1 MSLRK
6 ALVALALSAAVLG
19 GTTGCSLSSHVE
31 TMRPYTPSDGF
42 QADYTES
49 ELKVRNVLYVTI
61 GDQSALV
68 GSIINTGVNPAS
80 VSIRYVD
87 GVTGEVT
94 EKDIATIA
102 AGKKY
107 DFGFNGA
114 PTLDVTL
121 PGVAGGLTEIQF
133 LLDGAEIK
141 DAEGNVQRLTIP
153 VVDGTLAE
161 YRALLEQ
168 PTE

>member
-1 MSLRK
+1 LSLRK
-6 ALVALALSAAVLG
+6 AFVALALSAAVLG
-19 GTTGCSLSSHVE
+19 GTTGCSFSSHIE

-42 QADYTES
+42 QADYTLS
-49 ELKVRNVLYVTI
+49 DLKVRNFLYVTI
-61 GDQSALV
+61 GDQSTLI
-68 GSIINTGVNPAS
+68 GSIINTGKNPAS
-80 VSIRYVD
+80 LAIRYVD
-87 GVTGEVT
+87 GVTGQVT

-107 DFGFNGA
+107 DIGFNGA
-114 PTLDVTL
+114 PNLDVIL

-141 DAEGNVQRLTIP
+141 DADGNVQRLTIP

-161 YRALLEQ
+161 YRALLEE

>member
-1 MSLRK
+1 LSLRK
-6 ALVALALSAAVLG
+6 AFAALALSAAVLG

-31 TMRPYTPSDGF
+31 TIRPYTPSDGF
-42 QADYTES
+42 QADYTLS
-49 ELKVRNVLYVTI
+49 DLKVRNVLYVTI
-61 GDQSALV
+61 GDQATLI
-68 GSIINTGVNPAS
+68 GSIINTGKNPAS

-87 GVTGEVT
+87 GVTGQVT

-102 AGKKY
+102 AGRKY
-107 DFGFNGA
+107 DIGYNGT
-114 PTLDVTL
+114 PNLDVTL
-121 PGVAGGLTEIQF
+121 PGLAGGLTEIQF
-133 LLDGAEIK
+133 LLDGTEIK
-141 DAEGNVQRLTIP
+141 DEDGNVQRLTIP